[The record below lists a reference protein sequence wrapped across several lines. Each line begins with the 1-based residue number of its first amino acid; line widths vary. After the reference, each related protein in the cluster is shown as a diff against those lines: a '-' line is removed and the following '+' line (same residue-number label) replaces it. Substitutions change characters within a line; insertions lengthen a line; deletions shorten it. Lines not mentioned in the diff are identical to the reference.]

1 MASWNAR
8 LVDDDGSITDA
19 AALIDQFNREF
30 DTPTPGPAVLKRR
43 LTDHLASRSMFAL
56 VIGEP
61 TCGVAVVSLRP
72 NVWHDGAVALLDELY
87 VEPSMRNHGLG
98 TKLLASARAHC
109 RTRGVEQMEINVDVS
124 DTDAR
129 RFYERH
135 GFSAFDPDT
144 GEHALWYHGT
154 ID

>member
-1 MASWNAR
+1 MPPTPY
-8 LVDDDGSITDA
+8 LVTPGDSIAIA
-19 AALIDQFNREF
+19 AELLDRFNREF
-30 DTPTPGPAVLKRR
+30 DTSTPGSAILERR
-43 LTDHLASRSMFAL
+43 LKDHLANGSMFVL

-98 TKLLASARAHC
+98 AELLSSARAHC
-109 RTRGVEQMEINVDVS
+109 RTRGVEQMEINVDAN

-144 GEHALWYHGT
+144 GEHALWYHGAV
-154 ID
+154 D